1 MRPMLERFLK
11 AKATYSSAAVVQ
23 SHMQDKLIALLK
35 QALDANPHP
44 LGQYPKPHFNRALEF
59 GCGVGDL
66 TRKLLEHFSF
76 THLLCNDIHDYSTHF
91 RGHHEVEFLRFDM
104 ENLDTLRAHSLDR
117 FIPEGFELIIS
128 NACLQ
133 WLDQPRFFKNITAF
147 CKKDSLLAL
156 SCFGGRNLHEL
167 RALTHIGLDYLTL
180 EDYRELLREE
190 WEIVELCEE
199 EEILHFPT
207 PLEALRHLKHT
218 GVNSLSSH
226 FPIAKSLLEKYNERY
241 QNTLTYH
248 PIYLIAKR
256 R

>member
-1 MRPMLERFLK
+1 MRANLERFLK

-35 QALDANPHP
+35 QALADARPYPSAQN
-44 LGQYPKPHFNRALEF
+44 PKPHFNRALEF

-76 THLLCNDIHDYSTHF
+76 AHLLCNDIHDYSTHLPL
-91 RGHHEVEFLRFDM
+91 EAEFLRFDM
-104 ENLDTLRAHSLDR
+104 ENLDALRAHSMDR
-117 FIPEGFELIIS
+117 FSSEGFELIIS

-156 SCFGGRNLHEL
+156 SCFGKQNLHEL
-167 RALTHIGLDYLTL
+167 KALTHIGLDYLTL
-180 EDYRELLREE
+180 EDYRELLKEE

-199 EEILHFPT
+199 EEILHFST

-218 GVNSLSSH
+218 GVNSLSPH
-226 FPIAKSLLEKYNERY
+226 FPITKSLLEKYSERY